1 MVNTLSSFSAC
12 ARTSTSLHRVRS
24 PLMHLAAAAA
34 LCAAF
39 TASAIAQTPAPAPA
53 APVQEAATLQAH
65 NRHANMDPAERAK
78 AREQWMQ
85 KRTARH
91 AERLTQLHQQLA
103 LAPAQEA
110 AWSHF
115 EQAMQ
120 PHANGTARLDR
131 QGMRDLTTPERIDR
145 MRALRAQRAA
155 AMDARGDA
163 TKAFYAQLQPA
174 QQKTFDHAGM
184 GMMKHG
190 HRMGHGA
197 RHGHEARATHSAS

>member
-1 MVNTLSSFSAC
+1 MVKTFSSFSPSADTC
-12 ARTSTSLHRVRS
+12 ASLRRVRS

-39 TASAIAQTPAPAPA
+39 TASAFAQTPAPAPA
-53 APVQEAATLQAH
+53 ASVQEATTLQVH
-65 NRHANMDPAERAK
+65 SRHANMDPAERAK
-78 AREQWMQ
+78 AHEQWMQ
-85 KRTARH
+85 KRAARH

-103 LAPAQEA
+103 LAPAQED
-110 AWSHF
+110 AWSRF

-120 PHANGTARLDR
+120 PHANDTARLDR
-131 QGMRDLTTPERIDR
+131 QGMQDMATPERIDR

-163 TKAFYAQLQPA
+163 TKTFYAQLQPE

-197 RHGHEARATHSAS
+197 RHGHEARAAHSAS